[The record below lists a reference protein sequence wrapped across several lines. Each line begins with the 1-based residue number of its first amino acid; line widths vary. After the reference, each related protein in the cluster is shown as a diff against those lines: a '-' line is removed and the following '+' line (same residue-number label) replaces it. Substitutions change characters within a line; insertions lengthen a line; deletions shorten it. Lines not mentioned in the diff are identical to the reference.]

1 MPSDVFI
8 SYSHKDK
15 ITTDLMCDTLEE
27 NGIKCWVAP
36 RDILPGS
43 EWSGAIIH
51 GIESTKIMVLVFSN
65 HSNISG
71 QVVREVERAVS
82 KNIIIIPF
90 KIEDVKM
97 SPSMEYLVSMSHWLN
112 ACDQPL
118 ENKLTEL
125 VENVKKLMQA
135 KNPINHNNNSE
146 NIGNT
151 NSKLPY
157 WRRRINLTLAFSY
170 GKVVAG
176 FAVLCCISLVC
187 FNQFIFQSNYNTFFD
202 NTSRI
207 GSIEKSNKN
216 EIIPNNIPREVGV
229 LPLTISDLE
238 KDKDKKDLSSKDKV
252 KHNTEIDSPRNLK
265 SKESSKKND
274 KESSKKNDTEP
285 KVSTKKAT
293 EVPSSQLK
301 KNLIDKTDDYKIGL
315 IKLEMKAK
323 IISSNQ
329 VDFMFSAY
337 NTKNNFSSIGDWINK
352 NQTIFQNKL
361 IYLGLADGVWISNPS
376 SNKWPPII
384 NNDIATFQYS
394 FKKVK

>member
-1 MPSDVFI
+1 MTSDVFI

-65 HSNISG
+65 ISG

-118 ENKLTEL
+118 ENKLTEF

-135 KNPINHNNNSE
+135 KIPVNYNNTSE

-151 NSKLPY
+151 NSKIIIGEEESISHLRSRMATWSRVLLFY
-157 WRRRINLTLAFSY
+157 LAFLWC
-170 GKVVAG
+170 
-176 FAVLCCISLVC
+176 VLTDSD
-187 FNQFIFQSNYNTFFD
+187 FNLQMFRFQTLY
-202 NTSRI
+202 RL
-207 GSIEKSNKN
+207 KN
-216 EIIPNNIPREVGV
+216 
-229 LPLTISDLE
+229 
-238 KDKDKKDLSSKDKV
+238 
-252 KHNTEIDSPRNLK
+252 
-265 SKESSKKND
+265 
-274 KESSKKNDTEP
+274 
-285 KVSTKKAT
+285 
-293 EVPSSQLK
+293 
-301 KNLIDKTDDYKIGL
+301 
-315 IKLEMKAK
+315 
-323 IISSNQ
+323 
-329 VDFMFSAY
+329 
-337 NTKNNFSSIGDWINK
+337 
-352 NQTIFQNKL
+352 
-361 IYLGLADGVWISNPS
+361 
-376 SNKWPPII
+376 
-384 NNDIATFQYS
+384 
-394 FKKVK
+394 

>member
-125 VENVKKLMQA
+125 VENIKKLMQA
-135 KNPINHNNNSE
+135 KNPFNQNNTSE

-151 NSKLPY
+151 NSKSPY
-157 WRRRINLTLAFSY
+157 CPRKINLTLAFSY

-176 FAVLCCISLVC
+176 FSVLCCIFLVC
-187 FNQFIFQSNYNTFFD
+187 FSQFGLQYNTF
-202 NTSRI
+202 NTSSRI
-207 GSIEKSNKN
+207 GGIEKSNKN
-216 EIIPNNIPREVGV
+216 EIIPNNIPREVSV
-229 LPLTISDLE
+229 LPLTISDL
-238 KDKDKKDLSSKDKV
+238 DKDKV
-252 KHNTEIDSPRNLK
+252 KRNTEIDSPRNLK
-265 SKESSKKND
+265 S

>member
-1 MPSDVFI
+1 VNI
-8 SYSHKDK
+8 
-15 ITTDLMCDTLEE
+15 EE
-27 NGIKCWVAP
+27 NGIKCWVAL

-51 GIESTKIMVLVFSN
+51 GIESTKIIVLVFSN

-125 VENVKKLMQA
+125 VENLKKLMQA
-135 KNPINHNNNSE
+135 KNPVNHNNTSE

-157 WRRRINLTLAFSY
+157 WRRRVNLTLAFSY

-187 FNQFIFQSNYNTFFD
+187 FNQFIFQSNYKTFSD

-207 GSIEKSNKN
+207 GGIEKSNKN
-216 EIIPNNIPREVGV
+216 EIIPNNIPREVAI
-229 LPLTISDLE
+229 LPLNIPDL
-238 KDKDKKDLSSKDKV
+238 DKDKV
-252 KHNTEIDSPRNLK
+252 KRNTEIDSPRNLK
-265 SKESSKKND
+265 SKESSKK
-274 KESSKKNDTEP
+274 KRYRT
-285 KVSTKKAT
+285 
-293 EVPSSQLK
+293 
-301 KNLIDKTDDYKIGL
+301 
-315 IKLEMKAK
+315 
-323 IISSNQ
+323 
-329 VDFMFSAY
+329 
-337 NTKNNFSSIGDWINK
+337 
-352 NQTIFQNKL
+352 
-361 IYLGLADGVWISNPS
+361 
-376 SNKWPPII
+376 
-384 NNDIATFQYS
+384 
-394 FKKVK
+394 